1 MTTMTD
7 TFTCC
12 VCGKDKS
19 TYWAFHAAHG
29 QVMCLWCAED
39 NGLTKPRSFTPT
51 RKGRRY

>member
-12 VCGKDKS
+12 VCGKSKS
-19 TYWAFHAAHG
+19 NYWSFHAAHG
-29 QVMCLWCAED
+29 QIMCLWCAED